1 MKRKKNNSLLRK
13 KVRVQTGTVWPIYI
27 ILSLVFFSLGSV
39 IAYKVLDGGRATD
52 FFLKIRELK
61 EVKKI
66 TEEELQKTRLD
77 LEFSKISLEKISDDN
92 KILKDENNKLQEDV
106 LFYEKIVGK
115 RK

>member
-13 KVRVQTGTVWPIYI
+13 KVRVQTGATWHIYL
-27 ILSLVFFSLGSV
+27 ILSLVFFSLGSGFS
-39 IAYKVLDGGRATD
+39 YKVFEGGRATD

-66 TEEELQKTRLD
+66 TEEELQKTRLE
-77 LEFSKISLEKISDDN
+77 LEFSKISLEKISNDN